1 MADHALPA
9 ELAETHVL
17 HARGGVA
24 LLVRRDWEG
33 ALPVQ
38 AMLEGA
44 PLAEWGKAVPHSL
57 SGRGGIDVLST
68 PRGEIVA
75 KRLGRGGLMGG
86 LLRYLFLDESR
97 PFREAAVAEGLR
109 RAGLATPEVVAARST
124 RRAGVFHELE
134 IATARVS
141 GATDL
146 LAALRNRG
154 PDAALGRATGATL
167 RALHDAGLRHRDLQA
182 RNLLVPPGFPG
193 PGGSADPEALI
204 VIDLDRCS
212 MGAPLLASERVA
224 ALARLGRSLVK
235 TGVLP
240 RRGLGDRAALAA
252 CRAALDAYG
261 AVGGAGPA
269 ALLGA
274 VSRRVRREVALH
286 RPLWPALPADQ
297 GSAVP
302 PRSADGS

>member
-24 LLVRRDWEG
+24 LLLRRDWED
-33 ALPVQ
+33 ALPVE

-44 PLAEWGKAVPHSL
+44 PLTAWGAAVPHTL
-57 SGRGGIDVLST
+57 SGRGGIEVLST
-68 PRGEIVA
+68 ARGEIVA
-75 KRLGRGGLMGG
+75 KRLARGGLLGG
-86 LLRYLFLDESR
+86 LLRHLFLDARR
-97 PFREAAVAEGLR
+97 PWREAVVAEGLR
-109 RAGLATPEVVAARST
+109 RAALVTPEIVVARST
-124 RRAGVFHELE
+124 RRAGCFHELE

-146 LAALRNRG
+146 LAALRARG
-154 PDAALGRATGATL
+154 PDEALGRAAGATL

-182 RNLLVPPGFPG
+182 RNLLVPAGFPG
-193 PGGSADPEALI
+193 AGGSAEPDGLI
-204 VIDLDRCS
+204 VIDLDRCTL
-212 MGAPLLASERVA
+212 GAPLDATERVA

-240 RRGLGDRAALAA
+240 RRGLGDRDALAA
-252 CRAALDAYG
+252 CRAALRSYG
-261 AVGGAGPA
+261 GLGTSGPA

-274 VSRRVRREVALH
+274 VARRLRREVALH
-286 RPLWPALPADQ
+286 RPLWPALPPEQAAPV
-297 GSAVP
+297 SPRP
-302 PRSADGS
+302 PDGR

>member
-24 LLVRRDWEG
+24 LLLHRDWED
-33 ALPVQ
+33 ALPVG
-38 AMLEGA
+38 ALLDGA
-44 PLAEWGKAVPHSL
+44 PLAAWGDAVPHTL
-57 SGRGGIDVLST
+57 TGRGGIDVLST

-75 KRLGRGGLMGG
+75 KRLARGGLAGG
-86 LLRYLFLDESR
+86 LLRHLFLDARR
-97 PFREAAVAEGLR
+97 PWREAAVAEGLR
-109 RAGLATPEVVAARST
+109 RAGLATPAVVVARST

-146 LAALRNRG
+146 LAALRTRG

-182 RNLLVPPGFPG
+182 RNLLVPEGFPG
-193 PGGSADPEALI
+193 QGGSAQPDALI

-212 MGAPLLASERVA
+212 IGAPLDASERVA

-240 RRGLGDRAALAA
+240 RRGLGDREALSA
-252 CRAALDAYG
+252 CRAALRAYG
-261 AVGGAGPA
+261 SLGDSGPA
-269 ALLGA
+269 RVLGA
-274 VSRRVRREVALH
+274 VARRLRREVALH

-297 GSAVP
+297 AASTAAHRP
-302 PRSADGS
+302 DSH